1 MSRSDDVN
9 FQTMEESFAVAK
21 GVSPCLSDRGEEGA
35 HGKAVAESVS
45 MSLKGM
51 ETIMSLDR

>member
-1 MSRSDDVN
+1 
-9 FQTMEESFAVAK
+9 MEESFAVAK
-21 GVSPCLSDRGEEGA
+21 GVSPRLNDRGEEGCD
-35 HGKAVAESVS
+35 GKAVTESVP